1 MGALGGRLDVDGEVA
16 APSQHFLLLP
26 RCLHR
31 LLQSLYFFL
40 AIFLRCSLLR
50 LKSVIGL
57 SVLTVQVVQERLV
70 VAEAPAAE
78 YAEVGGDLADSHV
91 PSELLLPLIT
101 VPAWAHY
108 KERR

>member
-31 LLQSLYFFL
+31 LLQSLYFFK
-40 AIFLRCSLLR
+40 AIFLRYSLLG
-50 LKSVIGL
+50 LQSVIGV
-57 SVLTVQVVQERLV
+57 SVLAVQVVQERLV
-70 VAEAPAAE
+70 VAEAPATE
-78 YAEVGGDLADSHV
+78 YAEMGGDLADSHV
-91 PSELLLPLIT
+91 PFQLLLPLIT